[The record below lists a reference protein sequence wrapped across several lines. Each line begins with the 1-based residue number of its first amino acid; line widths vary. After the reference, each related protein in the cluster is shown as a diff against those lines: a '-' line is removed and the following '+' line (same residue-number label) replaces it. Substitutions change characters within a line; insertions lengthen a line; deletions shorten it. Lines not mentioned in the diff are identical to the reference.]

1 MNAKAIPVIL
11 AITLSLTACEN
22 MNSIQQ
28 RALSG
33 GAIGAAGGVAL
44 TALTGGSLMA
54 GALIGGL
61 GGAAVGAVTTPSH
74 K

>member
-1 MNAKAIPVIL
+1 MRIAPIASALIL
-11 AITLSLTACEN
+11 CFSLSACEH
-22 MNSIQQ
+22 MTQVQQ

-33 GAIGAAGGVAL
+33 GAIGLAGGVAL
-44 TALTGGSLMA
+44 TALTGGSLAA

-61 GGAAVGAVTTPSH
+61 GGAAVGAVTTPGR